1 MWFIHFDVPC
11 NYLNLFL
18 KRPAANFFNVCCF
31 LAYGHVGH
39 CTNKFTEIGL
49 DLFIKYLLRA
59 FNVDFAA
66 AKASLDVIIS
76 SSSGGGGGGGGD
88 DGSGIDGTSSC
99 GSSSKILT

>member
-31 LAYGHVGH
+31 LAQGHVGH
-39 CTNKFTEIGL
+39 CTNKFTETGL

-59 FNVDFAA
+59 FNAD

-76 SSSGGGGGGGGD
+76 SSTGGGGGGGGD